1 MNKKNN
7 QLEQN
12 KIIKTLEQKI
22 RNKLEGKLVDN
33 NKNKILRAYLFL
45 MEHKSMGIPSLSEVS
60 SYCGLSVNTCQKHMK
75 NIIGDLQGDTFEAN
89 ALRQLLMKKIS
100 DKALF
105 EGCSKALRLAAECTG
120 LLNPQTQNNNVM
132 NQQVIYEVKGDDE

>member
-1 MNKKNN
+1 MTKKENN
-7 QLEQN
+7 R
-12 KIIKTLEQKI
+12 LEQKI

-33 NKNKILRAYLFL
+33 NKNKILKSYLFL

-60 SYCGLSVNTCQKHMK
+60 SYCGLSINTCQKHLK
-75 NIIGDLQGDTFEAN
+75 NIVGQLQSDNFEAN

-105 EGCSKALRLAAECTG
+105 EGCVKSLRLAAECTG
-120 LLNPQTQNNNVM
+120 MLNQQQQNQVM
-132 NQQVIYEVKGDDE
+132 NQQVIYEVRGEND